1 MLKAKKSLSQNFL
14 TDKNISNKI
23 IKQTNINDQT
33 ILEIGPGYGFMT
45 DHILLRNPKKIY
57 LIEKDKL
64 LVKYLKNKYQNNKKI
79 FIIEEDILNVNL
91 SNFKNL
97 VIISNLP
104 YNISKNF
111 ILKILKNK
119 NIIDEMVIMLQ
130 KEVALKYNYNQGKL
144 NKYKFLVSLCSD
156 YKICFNVSKNV
167 FLPKPKID
175 STIVK
180 FKFNRKNI
188 NWEKTDN
195 FIKMIFNNK
204 RKIIKNNMNL
214 NIKKDLNSIVN
225 KRVDQIDLKLMLKI
239 YDLI

>member
-1 MLKAKKSLSQNFL
+1 MIPKKSLGQNFL
-14 TDKNISNKI
+14 IDKNIAKKITNLINIKNKTI
-23 IKQTNINDQT
+23 IEVGAGTGFLTDF
-33 ILEIGPGYGFMT
+33 ILKKS
-45 DHILLRNPKKIY
+45 PKKLFI
-57 LIEKDKL
+57 IEKDNKL
-64 LVKYLKNKYQNNKKI
+64 FKYLETKYKNEENVYIINQDILEFKFIKLKKI
-79 FIIEEDILNVNL
+79 NL
-91 SNFKNL
+91 
-97 VIISNLP
+97 ISNLP

-119 NIIDEMVIMLQ
+119 NTIDEMVIMLQ

-156 YKICFNVSKNV
+156 YKICFSVSKNV
-167 FLPKPKID
+167 FLPKPRID
-175 STIVK
+175 SAIVK

-214 NIKKDLNSIVN
+214 NVKVNINSIIN
-225 KRVDQIDLKLMLKI
+225 KRVDQLDLNEILKI
-239 YDLI
+239 YNLI

>member
-1 MLKAKKSLSQNFL
+1 MIPKKSLGQNFL
-14 TDKNISNKI
+14 IDKNIAKKITNLINIKNKI
-23 IKQTNINDQT
+23 IIEVGSGTGFLTDF
-33 ILEIGPGYGFMT
+33 ILKKS
-45 DHILLRNPKKIY
+45 PKKLFI
-57 LIEKDKL
+57 IEKDNKL
-64 LVKYLKNKYQNNKKI
+64 CKYLETKYKIEENVYIINQDILEFKFLKLKKI
-79 FIIEEDILNVNL
+79 NL
-91 SNFKNL
+91 
-97 VIISNLP
+97 ISNLP

-130 KEVALKYNYNQGKL
+130 KEVAIKFNYNQGKL

-175 STIVK
+175 SAIVK

-188 NWEKTDN
+188 NWEKADN

-214 NIKKDLNSIVN
+214 NIKRDLSSIIN
-225 KRVDQIDLKLMLKI
+225 KRVDQIGLNEILKI

>member
-104 YNISKNF
+104 YNISTKIILYLFNF
-111 ILKILKNK
+111 NK
-119 NIIDEMVIMLQ
+119 NICELIFMIQ
-130 KEVALKYNYNQGKL
+130 KEVALKFDYNLPNM
-144 NKYKFLVSLCSD
+144 NKYKFLTYIVSIYSRLFD
-156 YKICFNVSKNV
+156 VSSKV
-167 FLPKPKID
+167 FFPKPKVQ
-175 STIVK
+175 STVVK
-180 FKFNRKNI
+180 FTFVKKEFDIDKAVQFSNLIFKNVRKKINNNI
-188 NWEKTDN
+188 S
-195 FIKMIFNNK
+195 
-204 RKIIKNNMNL
+204 IKNKSKLLEKRVNQLTIDDLL
-214 NIKKDLNSIVN
+214 NIYNFF
-225 KRVDQIDLKLMLKI
+225 
-239 YDLI
+239 

>member
-1 MLKAKKSLSQNFL
+1 
-14 TDKNISNKI
+14 
-23 IKQTNINDQT
+23 
-33 ILEIGPGYGFMT
+33 
-45 DHILLRNPKKIY
+45 
-57 LIEKDKL
+57 
-64 LVKYLKNKYQNNKKI
+64 
-79 FIIEEDILNVNL
+79 
-91 SNFKNL
+91 
-97 VIISNLP
+97 
-104 YNISKNF
+104 
-111 ILKILKNK
+111 
-119 NIIDEMVIMLQ
+119 MVIMLQ

-175 STIVK
+175 SAIVK

-225 KRVDQIDLKLMLKI
+225 KRVDQIDLKQILKI
-239 YDLI
+239 YDLIQFIFYYIIIFINKFIIINNI